1 MNTLSITLIIGV
13 IMLISFIWAKIPY
26 GMTAVLC
33 CLALEMT
40 GVLTSSESWS
50 GFGDTTVFLFASIFI
65 LSAGLMKT
73 SFVSY
78 IQKIVNRF
86 GNNEKKIL
94 WFCMFMSA
102 VLAMLTSATAAGAAM
117 LPMIIAISKEN
128 GISRSRL
135 LKPVIDAGCMGFA
148 IMPFGLGTAF
158 WEQGNSYLKALGAET
173 SIGMF
178 DSAIARIPVLL
189 VTIIFMGLVGYKLLP
204 DRKEDEKELEQT
216 PEGGKSG
223 CLSPVAD
230 KLGIIIFFGS
240 IIAMIIGSVTGISS
254 HYTAIAGAAL
264 MILCNVLNGK
274 EAFQAVDL
282 NTVCIYAGSISYA
295 IALTKTQIAD
305 WIANNLSAVTSH
317 TMNQFVIVGIF
328 LLVPFLLTQFMGN
341 IPVINLTMP
350 IAAIVAVNTGMNPIA
365 IMVATVAGAT
375 LSIATPMSA
384 GIQTLI
390 MEPGGY
396 RFTDYLKEGVP
407 ASLVFIIAYIIWLPL
422 VFPLY

>member
-1 MNTLSITLIIGV
+1 
-13 IMLISFIWAKIPY
+13 MLISFIWAKIPY

-86 GNNEKKIL
+86 GNNERKIL

-102 VLAMLTSATAAGAAM
+102 ILAMLTSATAAGAAM
-117 LPMIIAISKEN
+117 LPMIVAISKQS

-158 WEQGNSYLKALGAET
+158 WEQGNSYLKALGTET
-173 SIGMF
+173 SIGIF

-204 DRKEDEKELEQT
+204 DRKANDKELEQT
-216 PEGGKSG
+216 PEGEKSG

-230 KLGIIIFFGS
+230 KLGIVIFFGS

-254 HYTAIAGAAL
+254 HYTAIIGAAL

-295 IALTKTQIAD
+295 TALTKTQIAN

-350 IAAIVAVNTGMNPIA
+350 IAAIVAVNTGMNPTA

-407 ASLVFIIAYIIWLPL
+407 ASLVFIIAYILWLPL